1 MTGTTE
7 NSRFSPLRFLLHLT
21 SRQMKLIY
29 FFTKVFHPR
38 CARRLNTRFLKPT
51 RRPPRPHRSQACL
64 VTLRTNLM
72 WMIQTTWILPRT
84 RIKISTPRVSTAL
97 DALANQLRDQIQAL
111 KAEQETMLRELSTMT
126 PMTPRRDSTHPKR
139 CFICDLPDAHVIG
152 PRNCPE
158 VPILINEGLSS
169 FNQVGRLMRP
179 DDSDLPYG
187 VHGGSGVA
195 KALHDEHVT
204 VLSAATSNSSSFQY
218 SDPDPIEDNYYMP
231 YSSPAESLS
240 SSEMCSQPMD
250 LPESFSRVRSTSST
264 PTQRVSQTVS
274 PSAPQRVLPS
284 PSYDGSQF
292 YTSTSTSTSPDRPR
306 L

>member
-1 MTGTTE
+1 
-7 NSRFSPLRFLLHLT
+7 
-21 SRQMKLIY
+21 
-29 FFTKVFHPR
+29 
-38 CARRLNTRFLKPT
+38 
-51 RRPPRPHRSQACL
+51 
-64 VTLRTNLM
+64 M

-218 SDPDPIEDNYYMP
+218 SDPIPLKTITICPIRHQLSLYLHLKCVLNRWICQKVFQ
-231 YSSPAESLS
+231 ES
-240 SSEMCSQPMD
+240 
-250 LPESFSRVRSTSST
+250 V
-264 PTQRVSQTVS
+264 
-274 PSAPQRVLPS
+274 
-284 PSYDGSQF
+284 
-292 YTSTSTSTSPDRPR
+292 RPR
-306 L
+306 QLQHNEFHRPFLHPLLNESCPALIRRFPVLYLNVDLHFTGPTALVKSRIYKTSQRIGMAVP